1 MSFGNPSSFYFYLVI
16 VSVTDK
22 NLEICLNSV
31 SPKVLEQLAPN
42 GVLSAAVYLGNFL
55 LVTGRSPSGE
65 PTGISPD
72 ICRAIAKHLGVEL
85 SLMGFNTQAEVV
97 EAVVSGRCG
106 IALLGSDPARAQKI
120 TFTPAHVELEAT
132 YLVPAHSPI
141 VDLSQ
146 VDQPGIRIASFDK
159 SAYDL
164 WLQRNLKYARLVHA
178 DSVKASTELFVSEKL
193 DALAGLKTGLVLVSK
208 DIPGSRILDG
218 QFTGIQQAVA
228 AQKSHIESIEFLNAC
243 VAEFIRSGLVADLIS
258 QYQVQ
263 GLSVATL
270 P

>member
-1 MSFGNPSSFYFYLVI
+1 MNI
-16 VSVTDK
+16 
-22 NLEICLNSV
+22 I

-42 GVLSAAVYLGNFL
+42 GVLSAGVYLGNIL

-72 ICRAIAKHLGVEL
+72 ICRAIAKCLGVEV
-85 SLMGFNTQAEVV
+85 SLMGFNTQNEVV

-106 IALLGSDPARAQKI
+106 ISLLGSDPARAQNI
-120 TFTPAHVELEAT
+120 TFTPAYVELEAT
-132 YLVPAHSPI
+132 YLVPANSLI
-141 VDLSQ
+141 TEVSQ
-146 VDQPGIRIASFDK
+146 VDQPGIRIASFYK

-164 WLQRNLKYARLVHA
+164 WLQRNLKHASLVHA
-178 DSVKASTELFVSEKL
+178 DSVKASNELFVSDKL
-193 DALAGLKTGLVLVSK
+193 EALAGLRTGLASVSK

-228 AQKSHIESIEFLNAC
+228 AKKSHLESIEFLNAC
-243 VAEFIRSGLVADLIS
+243 VAEFIRSGLVADLIA

-263 GLSVATL
+263 GLSVAKL

>member
-1 MSFGNPSSFYFYLVI
+1 MNI
-16 VSVTDK
+16 
-22 NLEICLNSV
+22 I

-42 GVLSAAVYLGNFL
+42 GVLSAGVYLGNIL

-72 ICRAIAKHLGVEL
+72 ICRAIAKRLGVEVN
-85 SLMGFNTQAEVV
+85 LMGFNTQNEVV

-106 IALLGSDPARAQKI
+106 ISLLGSDPSRAQNI
-120 TFTPAHVELEAT
+120 TFTPAYVELEAT
-132 YLVPAHSPI
+132 YLVPADSLI
-141 VDLSQ
+141 TEVSQ
-146 VDQPGIRIASFDK
+146 VDQPGIRIASFYK

-164 WLQRNLKYARLVHA
+164 WLQRNLKHASLVHA
-178 DSVKASTELFVSEKL
+178 DSVKASNELFISEKL
-193 DALAGLKTGLVLVSK
+193 EALAGLKTGLVSVSR
-208 DIPGSRILDG
+208 DIPGSRILEG

-228 AQKSHIESIEFLNAC
+228 AKKSHLESIEFLNAC
-243 VAEFIRSGLVADLIS
+243 VAEFIRSGLVADLIA

-263 GLSVATL
+263 GLSVARL

>member
-1 MSFGNPSSFYFYLVI
+1 MNI
-16 VSVTDK
+16 
-22 NLEICLNSV
+22 I

-42 GVLSAAVYLGNFL
+42 GVLSAGVYLGNIL

-72 ICRAIAKHLGVEL
+72 ICRAIAKCLGVEV
-85 SLMGFNTQAEVV
+85 SLMGFNTQNEVV

-106 IALLGSDPARAQKI
+106 ISLLGSDPARAQNI
-120 TFTPAHVELEAT
+120 TFTPAYVELEAT
-132 YLVPAHSPI
+132 YLVPANSLI
-141 VDLSQ
+141 TEVSQ
-146 VDQPGIRIASFDK
+146 VDQPGIRIASFYK

-164 WLQRNLKYARLVHA
+164 WLQRNLKHASLVHA
-178 DSVKASTELFVSEKL
+178 DSVKASNELFVSDKL
-193 DALAGLKTGLVLVSK
+193 EALAGLRTGLASVSR

-228 AQKSHIESIEFLNAC
+228 AKKSHLESIEFLNAC
-243 VAEFIRSGLVADLIS
+243 VAEFIRSGLVADLIA

-263 GLSVATL
+263 GLSVAKL